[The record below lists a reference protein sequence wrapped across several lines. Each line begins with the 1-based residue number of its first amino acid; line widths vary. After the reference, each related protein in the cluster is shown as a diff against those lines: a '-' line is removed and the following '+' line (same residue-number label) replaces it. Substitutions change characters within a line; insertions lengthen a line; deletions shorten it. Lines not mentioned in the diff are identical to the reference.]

1 VAPTIP
7 AIPVATDMASAIQAI
22 NTMRQI
28 IQAMTNQTGGGGGG
42 GPGTVS
48 TVQANFQEN
57 KSKRVVQTVRVYN
70 PNDKTQFVDVKQI
83 TGLTFENRLT
93 KQTITW
99 AQGAPINS

>member
-99 AQGAPINS
+99 AQGAPIHS